1 MIIFLRWNLV
11 NEWFMCR
18 YNHMGVLK
26 QTNRLGEDMEM
37 QVMTSGMTAHKIM
50 EVITAVGLVMQ
61 VS

>member
-1 MIIFLRWNLV
+1 M